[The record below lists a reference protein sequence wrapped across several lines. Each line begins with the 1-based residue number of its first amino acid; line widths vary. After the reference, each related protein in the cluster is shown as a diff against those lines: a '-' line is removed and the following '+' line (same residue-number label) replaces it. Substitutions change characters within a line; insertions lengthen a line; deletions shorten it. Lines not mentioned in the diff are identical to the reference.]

1 MKNIYG
7 IIRKLG
13 VTSKYNGY
21 FFLTDAIRLAMD
33 SRESSLKITKDIY
46 PYLARK
52 YETTPMNIER
62 NVRTVINICWETNR
76 KGMDE
81 IAGHPLLCKPTNSEF
96 VKMVVSYLEEEEQIG
111 DKPAFAQ

>member
-21 FFLTDAIRLAMD
+21 FFLTDAIHLAMD
-33 SRESSLKITKDIY
+33 SQDKSIKITKDIY
-46 PYLARK
+46 PCLAKK

-62 NVRTVINICWETNR
+62 NVRTVINICWETN
-76 KGMDE
+76 KEGMDE
-81 IAGHPLLCKPTNSEF
+81 IAGHSLSCKPTNSEF
-96 VKMVVSYLEEEEQIG
+96 VKMVVSYLAEEQTG
-111 DKPAFAQ
+111 ARPVFAQ

>member
-1 MKNIYG
+1 MKKVYG
-7 IIRKLG
+7 LIRKLG
-13 VTSKYNGY
+13 ITSKYKGY
-21 FFLTDAIRLAMD
+21 YYLIEAISMAMAQED
-33 SRESSLKITKDIY
+33 RHIRITKDIY

-96 VKMVVSYLEEEEQIG
+96 VKMVVSYLAEEEQIG